1 MAENKGSGVSPPGF
15 RVDPRFINLR
25 PLGLGGNGVVY
36 AATDSDCDKEVAIKK
51 LTFQDRRSCKYALR
65 ELRIMRRLQHENII
79 TVYELLGSNG
89 YSLEKGGV
97 IGSNINEISSVY
109 IVQELLH
116 TDLHRYSK
124 CSKISNTFLF
134 LYSNSIP
141 GSECWIHKKFVS
153 LSIVFNM
160 SPMGGKGPNLFPCSQ
175 GGLIG
180 QGRFPG

>member
-1 MAENKGSGVSPPGF
+1 MAENKASGVSPPGF

-116 TDLHRYSK
+116 TDLHRYGK
-124 CSKISNTFLF
+124 CSKILNTFLF
-134 LYSNSIP
+134 LYLNKVLVI
-141 GSECWIHKKFVS
+141 GAGFTKG
-153 LSIVFNM
+153 LSA
-160 SPMGGKGPNLFPCSQ
+160 
-175 GGLIG
+175 
-180 QGRFPG
+180 